1 MKDERQPGLRVR
13 WILLSIAVLMAIAA
27 LVEINLLASRIRDAE
42 EDKVRLWA
50 QAISQKAQLVDY
62 SEQFFLEVGLDERRK
77 MELYADVL
85 RSFDRTEAG
94 SDVELSLS
102 YVRYIVDSSHTDI
115 IITNGDSVITAPS
128 ELAGQKL
135 RGELLEEFSHNEP
148 VHYTIWGMPMTLYY
162 KESQI
167 YTGLRHVLNSFS
179 ESFLSEIT
187 NNSVSVPVLIVD
199 SLQGEVLGSGNIA
212 EREFNTPERL
222 DHKLCAMQEAND
234 PIVIRLKVGSDPS
247 SLGRKAY
254 IFYED
259 TPLVKALRWVP
270 LVYLFVAA
278 VLILIAVHLFRIAR
292 ANEQNRI
299 WVGLA
304 KETAH
309 QLGTPISSLI
319 AWTEYLRGKT
329 LEGQYAAEIEK
340 DLQRLDTVA
349 HRFGKIGSV
358 PELKPEELNEV
369 IRHAVAYLETR
380 SSKKVAFV
388 VNTPDED
395 LFIPLNRYLFEWVIE
410 NLCKNAIDAMDGAG
424 NITIVVSS
432 DSKHA
437 YIDVTDNGKGMSK
450 AIQKKVFQSGF
461 TTKQRGW
468 GLGLSLARRIV
479 ADYHKGR
486 IFIKYSIEGQ
496 GTCFRIVLSR

>member
-1 MKDERQPGLRVR
+1 MKNKAK
-13 WILLSIAVLMAIAA
+13 WILLAVAVLMAVAA
-27 LVEINLLASRIRDAE
+27 LAEINLLASRIRDTE
-42 EDKVRLWA
+42 EDKIRLWA

-62 SEQFFLEVGLDERRK
+62 SEQFFQQVGLDERRK
-77 MELYADVL
+77 MQLYADVL
-85 RSFDRTEAG
+85 RSFDKTEPG
-94 SDVELSLS
+94 SDVGFSLK
-102 YVRYIVDSSHTDI
+102 YVRYIVDSSETAI
-115 IITNGDSVITAPS
+115 IITDRDSVITVPS

-135 RGELLEEFSHNEP
+135 RGALLDEFSHNEP

-162 KESQI
+162 KESKI
-167 YTGLRHVLNSFS
+167 YTDLRHVLNGFS
-179 ESFLSEIT
+179 ESFLAEIT

-199 SLQGEVLGSGNIA
+199 SLQGEVLGSGNMPL
-212 EREFNTPERL
+212 REFNTPERL
-222 DHKLCAMQEAND
+222 DHKICAMQEVND
-234 PIVIRLKVGSDPS
+234 PIVVRLPDGQ
-247 SLGRKAY
+247 KAY

-278 VLILIAVHLFRIAR
+278 VLILIAIHLFRTAR

-309 QLGTPISSLI
+309 QLGTPISSLM

-329 LEGQYAAEIEK
+329 LDGEYAAEIDK

-358 PELKPEELNEV
+358 PELKPENLNEV
-369 IRHAVAYLETR
+369 IRHAVGYLQTR
-380 SSKKVAFV
+380 SSKKISFT
-388 VNTPDED
+388 VNTPDEEIV
-395 LFIPLNRYLFEWVIE
+395 LPLNRYLFEWVVE

-424 NITIVVSS
+424 NITIVVSA
-432 DSKHA
+432 DTKHA
-437 YIDVTDNGKGMSK
+437 YIDVADTGKGIPK
-450 AIQKKVFQSGF
+450 ALQKKIFQSGF

-479 ADYHKGR
+479 ADYHRGR
-486 IFIKYSIEGQ
+486 IFVKYSVEGQ